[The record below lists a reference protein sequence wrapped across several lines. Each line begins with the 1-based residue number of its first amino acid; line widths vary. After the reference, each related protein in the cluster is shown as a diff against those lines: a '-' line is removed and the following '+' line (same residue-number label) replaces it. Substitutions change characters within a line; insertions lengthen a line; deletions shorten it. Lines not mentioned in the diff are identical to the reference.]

1 MNKLL
6 PLKAQVE
13 HYMKMLAGH
22 FPAPFARDEHNY
34 VDNAGTLTPGLLN
47 GSTLLNLNHHE
58 VDRFTSSTHA
68 TATLFVASGE
78 DFVRIA
84 TSIKNQNGERVVG
97 TLLERSH
104 PGYQL
109 LLSGE
114 PYTGYATLF
123 GKQYMTKYEP
133 IHDSDGSVI
142 GVLFVGLDVSEAFT
156 LSVWARLGL
165 LTLGFA
171 TVILLGYAWLLDA
184 VFKANDS
191 GVNSAPLL
199 TLSQQ
204 AGIAGL
210 ALLGALLISGLVF
223 FVTRHII
230 GVQLLAAKAAAGKL
244 AAGDLTA
251 QVRVDRRDELG
262 QLMQAINGI
271 GVKLSA
277 VVMNARDNADNV
289 SSTSIQIVDG
299 NGDLAIRTEQQA
311 SALEETAASMEELN
325 STVKQNADNA
335 RQANQLALSTRT
347 IATQGGEVM
356 GQVVTA
362 MNGIGVSSK
371 KISDIISVI
380 DSIAFQTNILALNAA
395 VEAARAGEQGRGFAV
410 VASEVRSLASRS
422 ADAAKEIKTLVGASV
437 AQAEKGAAL
446 VNAAGTTMAEIVTSI
461 TRVTGLMGEISSA
474 SNEQSQSVGQVSE
487 AVIRMEQMTHQN
499 SALVGEMATAAA
511 SLKTQSHDLVQAVAV
526 FQLAQARGRHNA
538 ATPSAVSTLPS
549 QRQRRIARKPDRLR

>member
-1 MNKLL
+1 
-6 PLKAQVE
+6 
-13 HYMKMLAGH
+13 
-22 FPAPFARDEHNY
+22 
-34 VDNAGTLTPGLLN
+34 
-47 GSTLLNLNHHE
+47 
-58 VDRFTSSTHA
+58 
-68 TATLFVASGE
+68 
-78 DFVRIA
+78 
-84 TSIKNQNGERVVG
+84 
-97 TLLERSH
+97 
-104 PGYQL
+104 
-109 LLSGE
+109 
-114 PYTGYATLF
+114 
-123 GKQYMTKYEP
+123 
-133 IHDSDGSVI
+133 
-142 GVLFVGLDVSEAFT
+142 
-156 LSVWARLGL
+156 
-165 LTLGFA
+165 
-171 TVILLGYAWLLDA
+171 
-184 VFKANDS
+184 
-191 GVNSAPLL
+191 
-199 TLSQQ
+199 
-204 AGIAGL
+204 
-210 ALLGALLISGLVF
+210 
-223 FVTRHII
+223 
-230 GVQLLAAKAAAGKL
+230 
-244 AAGDLTA
+244 
-251 QVRVDRRDELG
+251 
-262 QLMQAINGI
+262 MQAINGI

-289 SSTSIQIVDG
+289 SSTSIQIVDN

-311 SALEETAASMEELN
+311 SALEQTAASMEELN

-422 ADAAKEIKTLVGASV
+422 AEAAKEIKALVGASV

-511 SLKTQSHDLVQAVAV
+511 SLKSQSHDLVQAVAV
-526 FQLAQARGRHNA
+526 FQLAQAQRRHNA
-538 ATPSAVSTLPS
+538 ATPSAASTLPS

>member
-142 GVLFVGLDVSEAFT
+142 GVLFVGLDVSGVFT

-184 VFKANDS
+184 LFKANDS

-311 SALEETAASMEELN
+311 SALEQTAASMEELN

-347 IATQGGEVM
+347 IATQGGEAM

-422 ADAAKEIKTLVGASV
+422 AEAAKEIKNLVGASV

-526 FQLAQARGRHNA
+526 FQLAQAQGRHNA
-538 ATPSAVSTLPS
+538 AAPSAANTLPS

>member
-109 LLSGE
+109 LLSGA

-133 IHDSDGSVI
+133 IRDSDGSVI

-184 VFKANDS
+184 LFKANDS

-311 SALEETAASMEELN
+311 SALEQTAASMEELN

-422 ADAAKEIKTLVGASV
+422 ADAAKEIKSLVGASV

-526 FQLAQARGRHNA
+526 FQLAQAQGRHNA
-538 ATPSAVSTLPS
+538 AAPSAVSTLPS
-549 QRQRRIARKPDRLR
+549 QRPRRIARKPDRLR

>member
-133 IHDSDGSVI
+133 IRDSDGGVI

-347 IATQGGEVM
+347 IATQGGEAM

-380 DSIAFQTNILALNAA
+380 DGIAFQTNILALNAA

-422 ADAAKEIKTLVGASV
+422 AEAAKEIKNLVGASV

-526 FQLAQARGRHNA
+526 FQLAQAQGRHNA
-538 ATPSAVSTLPS
+538 AAPSAVSTLPS
-549 QRQRRIARKPDRLR
+549 QRPHRIARKPDRLR

>member
-311 SALEETAASMEELN
+311 SALEQTAASMEELN

-347 IATQGGEVM
+347 IATQGGDVM

-422 ADAAKEIKTLVGASV
+422 ADAAKEIKALVGASV

-526 FQLAQARGRHNA
+526 FQLAQAQGRHNA
-538 ATPSAVSTLPS
+538 AAPSAVSTLPS
-549 QRQRRIARKPDRLR
+549 QRPRRIARRPDRLR

>member
-191 GVNSAPLL
+191 GVNSTPLL

-311 SALEETAASMEELN
+311 SALEQTAASMEELN

-422 ADAAKEIKTLVGASV
+422 AEAAKEIKNLVGASV

-526 FQLAQARGRHNA
+526 FQLAQAQGRHNA
-538 ATPSAVSTLPS
+538 AAPSAVSTLPS
-549 QRQRRIARKPDRLR
+549 QRPRRIARRPDRLR